1 MSEMKEKHSSEK
13 RELVT
18 SQESAMAEIASLQT
32 QLASLV
38 KDSEAE
44 VEQKAEA
51 LAEVEK
57 LNRKLKK
64 RMSALARKLA
74 ATTNLQTETEL
85 RLEDVCFAVSLASS
99 TLLVNSN

>member
-1 MSEMKEKHSSEK
+1 MKEKHSSEK

-18 SQESAMAEIASLQT
+18 SQESAMVEIASLQT
-32 QLASLV
+32 QLSSLV
-38 KDSEAE
+38 KESEAE

-64 RMSALARKLA
+64 RMSALARKLG

-85 RLEDVCFAVSLASS
+85 RLEDVCVAVSLASS
-99 TLLVNSN
+99 LLIGELR